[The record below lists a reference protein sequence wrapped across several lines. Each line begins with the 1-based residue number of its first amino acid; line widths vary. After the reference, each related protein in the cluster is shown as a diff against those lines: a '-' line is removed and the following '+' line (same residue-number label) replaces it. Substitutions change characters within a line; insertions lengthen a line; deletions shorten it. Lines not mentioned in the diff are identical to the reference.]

1 MIGAGSEPGR
11 LVAELAGRR
20 TDGRTV
26 ALGDLERGS
35 RTSERGDGL
44 SVWITQRAP
53 ERGYSSGIDSLRVV
67 THWRLFCLFIR
78 LFSVPYS
85 FVLVPV
91 ISCEKNGGDRSVAYV
106 VVVQLVPVVSRTIPE
121 TDTRLTLRVAI
132 RNRQIFSK
140 PSFGRSCVRNRIRAP
155 TIIGS
160 FLTSPNFLTRSRR
173 FPAIGVLARVD
184 GLFAT

>member
-1 MIGAGSEPGR
+1 M
-11 LVAELAGRR
+11 
-20 TDGRTV
+20 
-26 ALGDLERGS
+26 
-35 RTSERGDGL
+35 
-44 SVWITQRAP
+44 WITQRAP

-184 GLFAT
+184 GLFATWCVCAVRSLEDYSARDHREADGHVQSLVTCPCPLYRRRHED